1 MFTIF
6 NRRLSDPDLMRR
18 VVEATVQDRFFTVS
32 FTKADGSYRQLN
44 CRLGVNKHKKGGRD
58 CNTNK
63 QMMTVWDTGAKGY
76 RNVNL
81 STIKYII
88 ADGVKLEFQ
97 G

>member
-6 NRRLSDPDLMRR
+6 NRKISNPNLMRR
-18 VVEATVQDRFFTVS
+18 VVEATVRDRFFTVE
-32 FTKADGSYRQLN
+32 FTKADGSIRKIN
-44 CRLGVNKHKKGGRD
+44 GRLGVDKHKKGGRD

-63 QMMTVWDTGAKGY
+63 QMMTVWDNYAEGY

-97 G
+97 

>member
-6 NRRLSDPDLMRR
+6 NRKISNPNLMRR
-18 VVEATVQDRFFTVS
+18 VVEATVRDRFFTVE
-32 FTKADGSYRQLN
+32 FTKADGSIRKIN
-44 CRLGVNKHKKGGRD
+44 GRLGVEKHKKGGRD

-63 QMMTVWDTGAKGY
+63 QMMTVWDNYAEGY

-97 G
+97 

>member
-6 NRRLSDPDLMRR
+6 NPRISNPDHMRR
-18 VVEATVQDRFFTVS
+18 VFEATVQDRFFTVG
-32 FTKADGSYRQLN
+32 FTKADGSFRKIN
-44 CRLGVNKHKKGGRD
+44 GRLGVDKHKKGGRD

-63 QMMTVWDTGAKGY
+63 QMMTVWDNYAEGY

-97 G
+97 

>member
-6 NRRLSDPDLMRR
+6 NRKISNPNLMRR
-18 VVEATVQDRFFTVS
+18 VVEATVRDRYFTVE
-32 FTKADGSYRQLN
+32 FTKADGSIRKIN
-44 CRLGVNKHKKGGRD
+44 GRLGVDKHKKGGRD

-63 QMMTVWDTGAKGY
+63 QMMTVWDNYAEGY

-97 G
+97 

>member
-6 NRRLSDPDLMRR
+6 NPRISDPDHMRR
-18 VVEATVQDRFFTVS
+18 VVEATVQDKFFTVG
-32 FTKADGSYRQLN
+32 FTKADGSFRKIN
-44 CRLGVNKHKKGGRD
+44 GRLGVEKHKKGGRD

-97 G
+97 